1 MEKITF
7 KKQQPI
13 VIGLAGR
20 AGSGKTSV
28 AESIVPKAGFEVLR
42 YGMKW
47 DHIFYALP
55 LYEMA
60 SSKKNIQGLNA
71 DSRKKYALHDTL
83 YEIYGRSSIG
93 VIPDYDLLIEKVNQI
108 YDLNIEPEG
117 VKPRSF
123 LQKAGDIC
131 RDGYEDCFCHWAIHK
146 TTNLYRKYVSSLDED
161 AEENPFCVIISDVR
175 YENEAKSILKM
186 PNGIVIYYSATEETL
201 NNRLLKRD
209 GRLSTTEQSSHS
221 SEMFLDKVKDIASFV
236 IETDNMDIEEQTE
249 ATLKLLG
256 LQEKSNA

>member
-71 DSRKKYALHDTL
+71 DSRKKYALHDT
-83 YEIYGRSSIG
+83 E
-93 VIPDYDLLIEKVNQI
+93 DLLLESYRITI
-108 YDLNIEPEG
+108 Y
-117 VKPRSF
+117 
-123 LQKAGDIC
+123 
-131 RDGYEDCFCHWAIHK
+131 
-146 TTNLYRKYVSSLDED
+146 
-161 AEENPFCVIISDVR
+161 
-175 YENEAKSILKM
+175 
-186 PNGIVIYYSATEETL
+186 
-201 NNRLLKRD
+201 
-209 GRLSTTEQSSHS
+209 
-221 SEMFLDKVKDIASFV
+221 
-236 IETDNMDIEEQTE
+236 
-249 ATLKLLG
+249 
-256 LQEKSNA
+256 